1 MEEINLVGEGG
12 EDYKLTPIQA
22 ANLFAEKYLPDL
34 DTKSV
39 SLPREII
46 DHGTT
51 PQGFDLPEI
60 ERNQIASSMVGNE
73 RNEFIQFG
81 KHLKGSKTELSVVKY
96 VQGSMK
102 GLSAT
107 FWSYKQ
113 LKTYRFL
120 GVLGKKKNKKTGKL
134 EDCTWYNEQE
144 YDIILILPRY
154 KIFVVVEVKSY
165 KGKLQAKT
173 LDPLITGHD
182 FFTLLLTNF
191 GDETWKYIPVVA
203 LPNVQNRV
211 EAENLS
217 TKKKLDYV
225 LVTAEEMR
233 KNFLDVLTKDKKLK
247 EDCAT
252 EVCVDEIYKNLVK
265 IMFASA
271 HSQDVSK
278 LRGNIGIQIEDWKF
292 TLGDTEFRS
301 LLPDNPFDRAHER
314 LIGEGEETVSA
325 GFNHNLAL
333 PEYVNFS
340 DIKGKAVS
348 DLKSLI
354 FWNPSQF
361 EIINSNPKKLMI
373 SGEFG
378 TGKTLLLMAIVQK
391 HIINNEKVMFICD
404 SSNSSKL
411 FDSKIRNF
419 CNLRDI
425 EFHSMNVGGERDT
438 FESLLQRQRENHL
451 VVDELDPKNFEY
463 ICSTTNEIQQVTCV
477 VNPQDT
483 LAQVNEL
490 TVPEDWRKII
500 LSKIMRNSSS
510 IYDAAVANLPSI
522 DRLDGVLTSTVVG
535 KNPLCVLINTHDW
548 YVGFLTA
555 LKMMR
560 DEDKFVILRGD
571 IINDTSIA
579 WAMQAVRPDIHMYCD
594 NAEDREEFLKSPKG
608 CFLGKTVT
616 SFRGMEAKSLIVASP
631 AYSIMLKDSLL
642 RCSTNLVF
650 ITTVKDISSINLEKW
665 DLFIPYEQKSRHYK
679 QRINE
684 MENNIDIVDSIQRTL
699 HSSLGFDH

>member
-247 EDCAT
+247 EDYAT

-451 VVDELDPKNFEY
+451 VVDELDPK
-463 ICSTTNEIQQVTCV
+463 
-477 VNPQDT
+477 
-483 LAQVNEL
+483 
-490 TVPEDWRKII
+490 
-500 LSKIMRNSSS
+500 
-510 IYDAAVANLPSI
+510 
-522 DRLDGVLTSTVVG
+522 
-535 KNPLCVLINTHDW
+535 
-548 YVGFLTA
+548 
-555 LKMMR
+555 
-560 DEDKFVILRGD
+560 
-571 IINDTSIA
+571 
-579 WAMQAVRPDIHMYCD
+579 
-594 NAEDREEFLKSPKG
+594 
-608 CFLGKTVT
+608 
-616 SFRGMEAKSLIVASP
+616 
-631 AYSIMLKDSLL
+631 
-642 RCSTNLVF
+642 CSTNLVF

-699 HSSLGFDH
+699 HRTNIAQCTEEELEQINKKYHRYCLQYLLEETSVEARRVMIQKEIRNQTIKELSEDIRRWSTEGQPEETGRLELLLEEFEKEKSRFYLQFLEEFSCMVYRTEKKKFEDGIRWKDKESSVSSVEFAERKQCAAVLKELETIPKDLLEKISNEITNRLQTDMPGSEKRTLEIILEALKITPAPAFEFL